1 MTSAS
6 RSLLLSAKQLAQV
19 HRAEAQEPAIGG
31 LAYRKQL
38 AQVHRAEVRLSSC
51 RLPPVQKQL
60 AQVHRAEALYDVQK
74 DPNLLEATCTSAQS
88 RSLRT
93 REYKSAARMKQ
104 LAQVHRAEA
113 RPINNEGLQKIE
125 ATCTSAQSRRKSSP
139 ISVGAE
145 TRSNLHKCA
154 EQKPHNFAPFTHFL
168 QLRLLHISI
177 IKPQIPCSVHMNRA
191 GDFNVYYQL
200 SAALLTQDIAF
211 RLRG

>member
-1 MTSAS
+1 MHKCTEQKVTSAS

-125 ATCTSAQSRRKSSP
+125 ATCTSAQSRSFPILTSSKYCLKQLAQ
-139 ISVGAE
+139 VHRAE
-145 TRSNLHKCA
+145 ETKDL
-154 EQKPHNFAPFTHFL
+154 
-168 QLRLLHISI
+168 
-177 IKPQIPCSVHMNRA
+177 
-191 GDFNVYYQL
+191 
-200 SAALLTQDIAF
+200 
-211 RLRG
+211 